1 MLAFYDAVVTTLNN
15 CFMNR
20 FKKNKIKQ
28 AEKTIRQAFAQNVYP
43 GNNDLLRSQC
53 GYPEEIKLLTTF
65 TDKNWQDISL
75 DRLENC
81 DYYLALFSKNALHY
95 YLPAFL
101 IMTLKHY
108 YNPKAD
114 NIVSDTIVTLMP
126 FMRKHNLGIRAS
138 WLEET
143 VKGLTQEQMEA
154 IKLFLETV
162 VEVYDDWAVEALDHF
177 WRNPSINKQEA

>member
-1 MLAFYDAVVTTLNN
+1 M
-15 CFMNR
+15 
-20 FKKNKIKQ
+20 I
-28 AEKTIRQAFAQNVYP
+28 I
-43 GNNDLLRSQC
+43 
-53 GYPEEIKLLTTF
+53 
-65 TDKNWQDISL
+65 
-75 DRLENC
+75 
-81 DYYLALFSKNALHY
+81 
-95 YLPAFL
+95 
-101 IMTLKHY
+101 TLKHY

-126 FMRKHNLGIRAS
+126 SMRKHNLGIRPR

-177 WRNPSINKQEA
+177 WRNPSINKPEA